1 MARHGVARARG
12 DVELDATGG
21 RAERQAGVGERAAR
35 VGLVVG
41 EAGLDRR
48 DGGTSVGLG
57 GGVLALLLLTKEG
70 RQGDGG
76 EDADDENDDEKL
88 DQCEALLVIAQL
100 AQHSILLGSICSDK
114 PAPLVPPVRQLGFLV
129 LRSVALRPTLASGL
143 PLASEGIWPTYPSGY
158 RVAVPWF

>member
-1 MARHGVARARG
+1 YGVLVVRLPGVAGADVRAGRRAGATGGGDHRAGHGAGAGARDDEVAAGLRVARHGVARARG

-57 GGVLALLLLTKEG
+57 GGVL
-70 RQGDGG
+70 
-76 EDADDENDDEKL
+76 
-88 DQCEALLVIAQL
+88 
-100 AQHSILLGSICSDK
+100 
-114 PAPLVPPVRQLGFLV
+114 
-129 LRSVALRPTLASGL
+129 
-143 PLASEGIWPTYPSGY
+143 
-158 RVAVPWF
+158 